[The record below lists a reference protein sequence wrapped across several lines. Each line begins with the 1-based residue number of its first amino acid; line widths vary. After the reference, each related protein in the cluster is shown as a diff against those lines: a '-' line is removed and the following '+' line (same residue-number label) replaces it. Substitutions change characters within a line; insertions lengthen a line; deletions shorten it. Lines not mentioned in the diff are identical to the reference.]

1 MDFSRPTS
9 DNKIFLDNAADVY
22 MDFSKSVNL
31 TPKFAAQQTSMLFDA
46 KGMHES
52 WEGSQEAPSEL
63 ILSIASLADKR
74 DFTEEY
80 DVSSHP
86 HA

>member
-1 MDFSRPTS
+1 
-9 DNKIFLDNAADVY
+9 
-22 MDFSKSVNL
+22 
-31 TPKFAAQQTSMLFDA
+31 MLFDA
-46 KGMHES
+46 KGAHES

-74 DFTEEY
+74 DFAEEY

-86 HA
+86 